1 MFRETS
7 WEKPRLIIIGHFSIY
22 LRWLSLG
29 TFIMG
34 KGRYVHPI
42 AQLEDDNDF
51 AREAKV
57 LEATGAFSLK
67 ELKIQRRLH
76 KNRLAAQKSIAKRA
90 LNSARLQEEN
100 KFLQV
105 SPSLKISPIFLQSFS

>member
-1 MFRETS
+1 
-7 WEKPRLIIIGHFSIY
+7 
-22 LRWLSLG
+22 
-29 TFIMG
+29 MG

-51 AREAKV
+51 AREAKI
-57 LEATGAFSLK
+57 LEATGAYSLK

-90 LNSARLQEEN
+90 MQSARLQEEN

-105 SPSLKISPIFLQSFS
+105 SPSF